1 MMGGLKGPVKINSL
15 ELASRLDTSPQTAA
29 RRLQELEEENLITRT
44 HIPSGQYIFI
54 TDQGKKILRQEY
66 NDYRMLFEDM
76 PESIVL
82 KGRLIEG
89 LGEGK
94 YYVTRDGYRKQFK
107 TKLGFDPFPG
117 TLNLKLD
124 MEYIPLRGRLEERQ
138 GIKIDGFTTENR
150 TFGDCKCFRCSVD
163 GKEGAVVIPSRTHYP
178 SEIIEIISPVHLRK
192 ELGIEEGDEVT
203 VEVIL

>member
-1 MMGGLKGPVKINSL
+1 MKINSL